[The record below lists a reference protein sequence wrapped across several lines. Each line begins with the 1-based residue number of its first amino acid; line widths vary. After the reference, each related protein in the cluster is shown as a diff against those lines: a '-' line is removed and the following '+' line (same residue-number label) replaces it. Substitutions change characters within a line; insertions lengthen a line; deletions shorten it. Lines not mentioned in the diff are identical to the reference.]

1 MKTQTAAKPRASA
14 SLRDKKPIPHE
25 GFHPA
30 TLLKRLITRW
40 WFWVLIVV
48 ATGFVIVHTFLAIWV
63 RDYVNRKLSEIPGY
77 RAHVAA
83 VTLHLW
89 RGAYQIHG
97 LDIRKTNGKVPVP
110 FFSAPLIDLSVQW
123 RALIFERAFVGNIEI
138 HRPEINLVN
147 GASEATRQAPVDEP
161 WAQKIKQLF
170 PLKINR
176 FAVHDGDI
184 RYRDFSH
191 DPQVK
196 LWVDHVQMVATNL
209 TNSKKLSKNLIADI
223 RIEGRPLGVGDAR
236 SQISLDPYASKPTFA
251 FNLELKEMPL
261 VKLNDFA
268 KAYGHFTFDAG
279 TLKVAMEAS
288 AKNGAYKGYIE
299 PVFDHMSIFNPGKE
313 DNPLTAV
320 WEAIL
325 EGVTRIVRNHPKDR
339 FGTKVPF
346 SGTFEHPNP
355 EILTTV
361 FNAFRNAFVKAFA
374 GELEPGKKLPRVEPE
389 KKQ

>member
-1 MKTQTAAKPRASA
+1 MK
-14 SLRDKKPIPHE
+14 
-25 GFHPA
+25 
-30 TLLKRLITRW
+30 RW
-40 WFWVLIVV
+40 WFWVLVV
-48 ATGFVIVHTFLAIWV
+48 VVTAFVIVHTFLGIWV

-176 FAVHDGDI
+176 FAVHDGEI

-191 DPQVK
+191 DPKVN
-196 LWVDHVQMVATNL
+196 LWVDDVQMVATNL
-209 TNSKKLSKNLIADI
+209 TNSKKLSKSLIADI
-223 RIEGRPLGVGDAR
+223 RIEGRPLGVGDVR

-288 AKNGAYKGYIE
+288 ANNGAYKGYIE
-299 PVFDHMSIFNPGKE
+299 PVFDHMSIFNPAKE

-355 EILTTV
+355 EMLTTI
-361 FNAFRNAFVKAFA
+361 FNAFRNAFIKAFA
-374 GELEPGKKLPRVEPE
+374 GELPPGNKPPKVEPE